1 MVMEKDLKRLNRAEL
16 LELLLEQTREVERL
30 NAALAE
36 AEKKLAERELKIEK
50 AGTLAEA
57 AILINGVTEAYEAA
71 AAQYL
76 ENIKRMQ
83 EETAARCEEIIQD
96 AYRKAKQ
103 INHNTELVKKII
115 DQYHKKKQCE
125 IDQSEAL
132 IPTMS
137 KTSCNANDIKTDIS
151 EP

>member
-83 EETAARCEEIIQD
+83 EENDTIGIQTLLRETVIKGKQNRSTTTPSWSKKLLISII
-96 AYRKAKQ
+96 RKNNAK
-103 INHNTELVKKII
+103 
-115 DQYHKKKQCE
+115 
-125 IDQSEAL
+125 
-132 IPTMS
+132 
-137 KTSCNANDIKTDIS
+137 
-151 EP
+151 